1 MATSDDYTNSYHHG
15 NLHQA
20 LLEAAVTEL
29 RNGSVEQLSLR
40 ALARHVG
47 VSQAA
52 PYRHFKDKE
61 DLLAQLAIWS
71 FDGLTAALKQASE
84 YQPERTL
91 RQRLRACGEAY
102 IHYALAHPEKYRL
115 MFGRF
120 LPDRHLNPALHH
132 SGEQAFMVLVNL
144 IRQGVDDGIL
154 IQQDPQLLAFHLWSS
169 IHGLSSLLIDDF
181 DQCHDGYNESERQ
194 QLIQSNLDLLGTGI
208 VRQPPR
214 HE

>member
-1 MATSDDYTNSYHHG
+1 MTNSDDHTNPYHHG

-52 PYRHFKDKE
+52 PYRHFKDKD

-71 FDGLTAALKQASE
+71 FDELTAALGEASSE
-84 YQPERTL
+84 QPDRPL

-120 LPDRHLNPALHH
+120 LPDRHLNPALHS
-132 SGEQAFMVLVNL
+132 SGERAFMVLVNL
-144 IRQGVDDGIL
+144 IRQGVDEGTL
-154 IQQDPQLLAFHLWSS
+154 INHDPQLLAFHLWSS

-181 DQCHDGYNESERQ
+181 DQCHDGYNECERQ
-194 QLIQSNLDLLGTGI
+194 QLIQSNLDLLGSGI
-208 VRQPPR
+208 IPAILP
-214 HE
+214 